1 ARRMATKD
9 DEGSVSVDEKHA
21 LAEHLRSIAPFNKRW
36 QFTGIERKL
45 KVTQASL
52 QLLKGIHD
60 MHREGLLHRDL
71 KPDNM
76 GILSRE
82 QPFVVLFDLGM
93 TRMYTDEVGQVRLPR
108 TTCPFRGTPEW
119 ASGWAQK
126 GRDKSGFNDLIG
138 WLFVCCELYDS
149 SPITIQPLPWTY
161 RRSSKVTKTS

>member
-1 ARRMATKD
+1 
-9 DEGSVSVDEKHA
+9 
-21 LAEHLRSIAPFNKRW
+21 
-36 QFTGIERKL
+36 
-45 KVTQASL
+45 
-52 QLLKGIHD
+52 

-161 RRSSKVTKTS
+161 RRSSKILTLLKTNHCPAFILLSRAPRQFTQSTHISCR